1 MAKLLYQ
8 KKISDYLFE
17 VYDDL
22 PDFEFDEVKQIH
34 SSIVVNAPASNDN
47 EADAITSELQLDR
60 PLAIK
65 TADCLPIV
73 IIGKSGVANIH
84 AGWRGLAEEIILN
97 DEIKNIEPEIILI
110 GPHISAVNY
119 EVSEEF
125 KQNFPNSQAFAV
137 IEGKLTFSLEME
149 IREQISN
156 NFPKAHVI
164 STNICTFANLNYN
177 SFRRNQTTKRNY
189 NILKRN

>member
-17 VYDDL
+17 VYDDR

-65 TADCLPIV
+65 TADCLPIA

-97 DEIKNIEPEIILI
+97 DEIKKIEPEIILI

>member
-17 VYDDL
+17 VYDDR
-22 PDFEFDEVKQIH
+22 PDFDFDEVKQIH
-34 SSIVVNAPASNDN
+34 SSIVVGTPASNNN
-47 EADAITSELQLDR
+47 EADAIISGLKLER

-73 IIGKSGVANIH
+73 VIGKSGVANIH
-84 AGWRGLAEEIILN
+84 AGWRGLAEQIILN
-97 DEIKNIEPEIILI
+97 DEIKEIEPEIILI
-110 GPHISAVNY
+110 GPHISALNY

-125 KQNFPNSQAFAV
+125 KQIFPNSQAFAV
-137 IEGKLTFSLEME
+137 IEGKLTFNLEME
-149 IREQISN
+149 LRAQIAKK
-156 NFPKAHVI
+156 FPNAHVI
-164 STNICTFANLNYN
+164 STNICTFENLNYN

>member
-8 KKISDYLFE
+8 KKISNYLFE
-17 VYDDL
+17 VYDDR
-22 PDFEFDEVKQIH
+22 PDFDFDEVNQIH
-34 SSIVVNAPASNDN
+34 SSTVVNAPASNNN
-47 EADAITSELQLDR
+47 EADAIISGLELER

-84 AGWRGLAEEIILN
+84 AGWRGLAEQIIL
-97 DEIKNIEPEIILI
+97 DSEIKRIEPEIILI

-137 IEGKLTFSLEME
+137 IEGKTTFSLEKE
-149 IREQISN
+149 LRAKIAANFSN
-156 NFPKAHVI
+156 AHVI